1 MSNIRVVDLNEEVA
15 QEAETPIQNEEVK
28 EEVTEVVNEEVT
40 ETPIQN
46 ETTNKN
52 ILDIDK
58 EIPQNKEEVTEQA
71 KGFLNSNSVGVEQVQ
86 KKPRERTQDKIVSC
100 PKCQKSM
107 KLKSY
112 RYGHEQNCKGRL
124 EDREVKPHSKPRASP
139 KPKPVAEEITDD
151 VINEVSN
158 TVKQKVITNVVNS
171 IQSNPINSLAQHYQL
186 LQQEYIKQKQEKYN
200 TLCQNMFSS
209 KSKKR

>member
-1 MSNIRVVDLNEEVA
+1 MSNIRVVDLNEEVTQA
-15 QEAETPIQNEEVK
+15 EAEAPIQNEEVK
-28 EEVTEVVNEEVT
+28 EKITEIVNEEVI

-46 ETTNKN
+46 ETANKN
-52 ILDIDK
+52 ILDMDK
-58 EIPQNKEEVTEQA
+58 EIPQQKEEVT
-71 KGFLNSNSVGVEQVQ
+71 EQVQ

-124 EDREVKPHSKPRASP
+124 QDREVKPHSKPRAKP
-139 KPKPVAEEITDD
+139 KLKPVAEEITDD

-158 TVKQKVITNVVNS
+158 TVKERVITNVDNS
-171 IQSNPINSLAQHYQL
+171 IQSNPISNLAQHYQL

-200 TLCQNMFSS
+200 TLCQNVFF
-209 KSKKR
+209 KI

>member
-1 MSNIRVVDLNEEVA
+1 M
-15 QEAETPIQNEEVK
+15 
-28 EEVTEVVNEEVT
+28 
-40 ETPIQN
+40 
-46 ETTNKN
+46 
-52 ILDIDK
+52 
-58 EIPQNKEEVTEQA
+58 VTEQV
-71 KGFLNSNSVGVEQVQ
+71 K

-124 EDREVKPHSKPRASP
+124 QDREVKPHSKPRAKP
-139 KPKPVAEEITDD
+139 KLKPVAEEITDD

-158 TVKQKVITNVVNS
+158 TVKERVITNVVNS
-171 IQSNPINSLAQHYQL
+171 IQSNPISNLAQHYQL

>member
-28 EEVTEVVNEEVT
+28 EEVTEITNEEVT
-40 ETPIQN
+40 ETPIQT

-58 EIPQNKEEVTEQA
+58 EIPQNKEEVT
-71 KGFLNSNSVGVEQVQ
+71 EQVQ

-124 EDREVKPHSKPRASP
+124 QDREVKPHSKPRASP